1 MKTPHRIFL
10 LLLLAPICVQASDR
24 VVARTKRMNMLK
36 ETRQYMNLAD
46 PELKAEISEVR
57 YPFEFKPEEVA
68 APVKV
73 VDNKPVEVA
82 PVEISNQ
89 EILDKI
95 APNIKPTGVL
105 FKGGKGVLILPKGQ
119 LADGSAIRVNYADK
133 PYIIR
138 VTDVTTDSF
147 TLRLDDASLVRQIDA
162 GSGRGVTRD
171 K

>member
-10 LLLLAPICVQASDR
+10 LLLLAPICVQAADR
-24 VVARTKRMNMLK
+24 VVARTKRINMLK
-36 ETRQYMNLAD
+36 ETRQYTNLAD
-46 PELKAEISEVR
+46 PELKSEISEVR
-57 YPFEFKPEEVA
+57 YPFEFKPEEVK

-82 PVEISNQ
+82 PVEITNE

-105 FKGGKGVLILPKGQ
+105 FKAGKGVLILPKGQ
-119 LADGSAIRVNYADK
+119 LADGSAIRVNYAGK
-133 PYIIR
+133 PYLIR